1 MAISKLA
8 EFVRS
13 AEGEGT
19 LKDLVAL
26 GLVKCAHREKLCALV
41 DGTCQ
46 SMDNKGRCLQK
57 QSSLTEKT
65 ANIGVMVGA
74 NRAAGLSDEEKA
86 ALIKHYGLSDDASL
100 AIRNSIRGAIGS
112 GVGQVLGGTA
122 GYAAGKVLKGRPL
135 IGAMI
140 GTPIGGML
148 GMKLMTDRYSQ
159 GNARDIMRRN
169 RG

>member
-46 SMDNKGRCLQK
+46 SMDNKGRCLRGCP
-57 QSSLTEKT
+57 
-65 ANIGVMVGA
+65 ACF
-74 NRAAGLSDEEKA
+74 
-86 ALIKHYGLSDDASL
+86 LI
-100 AIRNSIRGAIGS
+100 
-112 GVGQVLGGTA
+112 
-122 GYAAGKVLKGRPL
+122 LKGVV
-135 IGAMI
+135 ISSHE
-140 GTPIGGML
+140 T
-148 GMKLMTDRYSQ
+148 
-159 GNARDIMRRN
+159 N
-169 RG
+169 RFS

>member
-46 SMDNKGRCLQK
+46 SMGIEH
-57 QSSLTEKT
+57 ST
-65 ANIGVMVGA
+65 G
-74 NRAAGLSDEEKA
+74 
-86 ALIKHYGLSDDASL
+86 
-100 AIRNSIRGAIGS
+100 
-112 GVGQVLGGTA
+112 
-122 GYAAGKVLKGRPL
+122 
-135 IGAMI
+135 
-140 GTPIGGML
+140 
-148 GMKLMTDRYSQ
+148 
-159 GNARDIMRRN
+159 
-169 RG
+169 

>member
-1 MAISKLA
+1 
-8 EFVRS
+8 
-13 AEGEGT
+13 
-19 LKDLVAL
+19 
-26 GLVKCAHREKLCALV
+26 
-41 DGTCQ
+41 
-46 SMDNKGRCLQK
+46 MDNKGRCLQK

-122 GYAAGKVLKGRPL
+122 GYAAGKLLKVRPL
-135 IGAMI
+135 IGALI
-140 GTPIGGML
+140 GTPIGGVL

>member
-8 EFVRS
+8 EFVHS

-65 ANIGVMVGA
+65 ANMGVMVGA
-74 NRAAGLSDEEKA
+74 NRAAGLSDEEK
-86 ALIKHYGLSDDASL
+86 
-100 AIRNSIRGAIGS
+100 
-112 GVGQVLGGTA
+112 
-122 GYAAGKVLKGRPL
+122 PL
-135 IGAMI
+135 
-140 GTPIGGML
+140 
-148 GMKLMTDRYSQ
+148 
-159 GNARDIMRRN
+159 
-169 RG
+169 